1 MKAVLL
7 PRYGGPEV
15 LEYVEDRPQPVPG
28 PDEVLLH
35 VHAAS
40 LNHLDLTVRR
50 GLPTLKLTLPHVL
63 GADVAGEVA
72 QLGAGVTGFEP
83 GDRVIANPGLT
94 CGRCE
99 FCLAGDDSL
108 CPEYRI
114 LGEHVPGTYTEYVAV
129 PARNLLPIPVDMDW
143 VTAAA
148 APLVFMTAWRAL
160 VTRAAIRPGE
170 DVLILGAGSGVSTA
184 AIQIAKLAG
193 CTVYATSSSDA
204 KLAKAKD
211 LGADVLVNYK
221 EMPWSKA
228 IWELT
233 GKRGVDVVLDHV
245 GEATFKD
252 SVRTLRKGGRLVIP
266 GATTGDM
273 PPLDLR
279 RLFWRQ
285 LSILGSTMADRREFE
300 DVMKLVF
307 MGRLNPVVDKVFPLR
322 EATQAHAYLERGEQ
336 FGKVVLRVT

>member
-1 MKAVLL
+1 MKAVIL

-15 LEYVEDRPQPVPG
+15 LEYVEDRPEPVPG
-28 PDEVLLH
+28 PDEIVLHL
-35 VHAAS
+35 HAAA
-40 LNHLDLTVRR
+40 LNHLDLTVRK

-63 GADVAGEVA
+63 GADGAGEVA
-72 QLGAGVTGFEP
+72 TLGSDVTGFEP
-83 GDRVIANPGLT
+83 GDRVVLNPSLT

-99 FCLAGDDSL
+99 FCVAGDDSL
-108 CPEYRI
+108 CTDYRI
-114 LGEHVPGTYTEYVAV
+114 LGEHVPGTYTEYLAV
-129 PARNLLPIPVDMDW
+129 PAKNLLPIPVDMDW

-148 APLVFMTAWRAL
+148 APLVFMTAWRLL

-193 CTVYATSSSDA
+193 CTVYTTSSSEA
-204 KLAKAKD
+204 KLKKAKEF
-211 LGADVLVNYK
+211 GADVLINYK
-221 EMPWSKA
+221 EMAWSKA
-228 IWELT
+228 VWELT

-252 SVRTLRKGGRLVIP
+252 SVRSLRKGGRLVIP

-273 PPLDLR
+273 PQVDLR

-285 LSILGSTMADRREFE
+285 LSILGSTMANQREFE
-300 DVMKLVF
+300 QVMKLVF
-307 MGRLNPVVDKVFPLR
+307 MGRLKPVIDRVFALR
-322 EATQAHAYLERGEQ
+322 QAADAHTYLEKGEQ
-336 FGKVVLRVT
+336 FGKVVLSVP